1 MKLADGRTLIVIG
14 ENIHTTRVVLRK
26 GRRFVDDGDRQ
37 GVRYT
42 GTDGAERLLP
52 VPDWAKRGQD
62 YQEGRV
68 KHVMIAVRA
77 AMAGAGAE
85 AAQGMD
91 YIARM
96 VSDLEGAGADYLDLN
111 VDEISI
117 KLADQKAAIA
127 WLVRTVQSLTALPLS
142 VDSSNLEVIEAG
154 LAACDGARARPLLN
168 SASLERID
176 ALDLAAAAGA
186 QVVVT
191 AAGDSGMPDGVAQRL
206 DNASR
211 MVEAARAKGFAL
223 SDIFIDPLLFPVSVD
238 TVYGPHGLD
247 AIRALRARF
256 GPDIHITGG
265 MSNVSFGI
273 PARKVINEV
282 FLLLALEAGADSGII
297 DPVASPP
304 QALLAIDRSSPFYK
318 LAEDVILDRDKHC
331 RNFIRAWRKGE
342 LAPLAA
348 GA

>member
-26 GRRFVDDGDRQ
+26 GKRFVDDGERQ
-37 GVRYT
+37 GVRYS
-42 GTDGAERLLP
+42 GADGAERLLP

-62 YQEGRV
+62 YEQGRV

-77 AMAGAGAE
+77 AMEGTGALAE
-85 AAQGMD
+85 HGHA
-91 YIARM
+91 YIARL
-96 VSDLEGAGADYLDLN
+96 VAGQEAAGADYLDLN

-117 KLADQKAAIA
+117 KLADQTAAMA
-127 WLVRTVQSLTALPLS
+127 WLVRAVQAMSALPLS

-154 LAACDGARARPLLN
+154 LGACDTSRSRPLLN

-176 ALDLAAAAGA
+176 ALDMAASVGA
-186 QVVVT
+186 QVMVT
-191 AAGDSGMPDGVAQRL
+191 ASGGSGMPDGPEERVA
-206 DNASR
+206 NAVR

-223 SDIFIDPLLFPVSVD
+223 ADIFIDPLYFPVSVD
-238 TVYGPHGLD
+238 TAFGGHGLE
-247 AIRALRARF
+247 AIRALRERF
-256 GPDIHITGG
+256 GPEVHISGG

-304 QALLAIDRSSPFYK
+304 RELLDIDRDSPSYK
-318 LAEDVILDRDKHC
+318 LAEDVLLDRDKHC
-331 RNFIRAWRKGE
+331 KNFIRAWRKGE
-342 LAPLAA
+342 LSPLAV